1 MTRVDIRERLAAG
14 APLVLDGAMGSELQ
28 RRGVWVSHG
37 ATDEKL
43 GAWSATAMRDAPE
56 IVRQVHEDYFKVGAD
71 IATTNSFWTN
81 SVKLGLV
88 GLGDKAAEYTRLAG
102 EIAVEARDQLRPDAY
117 VAGGM
122 APPHGSRAPVDPIDL
137 PREFALQ
144 SRALKESGV
153 DLLLLEYMGYV
164 ADIVAG
170 LDAVAPAGLPV
181 MIGIRHIAED
191 GRMQAGE
198 TYDEL
203 VAAIGSREV
212 TAILLMCSSPTA
224 ISAGLPKLREA
235 FLGPIGA
242 YPNTGYRRAGKP
254 LGADQQWHGLDTT
267 TYTPPN
273 LAADGVAWLEMGA
286 QIVGGCCATTP
297 AHIAALRAAV
307 PRGRGA
313 AS

>member
-1 MTRVDIRERLAAG
+1 LPRPDIRDRLAAG
-14 APLVLDGAMGSELQ
+14 TPLVLDGAMGSELQ

-37 ATDEKL
+37 ATAEKL

-56 IVRQVHEDYFKVGAD
+56 IVREIHEDYFKAGAD

-88 GLGDKAAEYTRLAG
+88 GLGDKAAEYTRAAG
-102 EIAVEARDQLRPDAY
+102 EVAVEARDRLRPGAY

-122 APPHGSRAPVDPIDL
+122 APPHGGRAPVDPIDL

-153 DLLLLEYMGYV
+153 DLLLVEYIGYV
-164 ADIVAG
+164 DDIVAAI
-170 LDAVAPAGLPV
+170 DAVEPTGLPV

-198 TYDEL
+198 TYDQL
-203 VAAIGSREV
+203 VAALGAREV
-212 TAILLMCSSPTA
+212 AAILLMCSSPTA
-224 ISAGLPKLREA
+224 ISAGLPKLKKA

-254 LGADQQWHGLDTT
+254 IGPDQQWHGLDNT
-267 TYTPPN
+267 TYTPAN
-273 LAADGVAWLEMGA
+273 LAADGAAWLGMGA

-297 AHIAALRAAV
+297 EHIAALRIVV
-307 PRGRGA
+307 PQSRA
-313 AS
+313 TAT

>member
-1 MTRVDIRERLAAG
+1 MTRPDIRERLAAG

-37 ATDEKL
+37 ATEEKL

-56 IVRQVHEDYFKVGAD
+56 IVREVHEDYFKVGAD

-88 GLGDKAAEYTRLAG
+88 GLAGKAADYTRLAG
-102 EIAVEARDQLRPDAY
+102 EIAVEARDRWRPEAY

-122 APPHGSRAPVDPIDL
+122 APPHGGRAPVDPIDL

-144 SRALKESGV
+144 SRALEESGV
-153 DLLLLEYMGYV
+153 DLLLLEYMGHV
-164 ADIVAG
+164 ADMVAAV
-170 LDAVAPAGLPV
+170 DAVAPAGLPV

-191 GRMQAGE
+191 GGMPAGA
-198 TYDEL
+198 TYDQL
-203 VAAIGSREV
+203 VAALGRREV
-212 TAILLMCSSPTA
+212 AAVLLMCSSPTA
-224 ISAGLPKLREA
+224 ISAGLPKLRKA
-235 FLGPIGA
+235 FSGPIGA
-242 YPNTGYRRAGKP
+242 YPNIGYRRADKP
-254 LGADQQWHGLDTT
+254 LRAEQQWHGLDTT
-267 TYTPPN
+267 TYAPAN
-273 LAADGVAWLEMGA
+273 LAADGAAWLGMGA

-307 PRGRGA
+307 PQSRAA

>member
-1 MTRVDIRERLAAG
+1 MTRADIRERLAAG

-37 ATDEKL
+37 ATDDKL
-43 GAWSATAMRDAPE
+43 GAWSATAMRDAPGT
-56 IVRQVHEDYFKVGAD
+56 VREVHEDYFKVGAD

-88 GLGDKAAEYTRLAG
+88 GLADKAAEYTRLSG
-102 EIAVEARDQLRPDAY
+102 EIAVEARDRLRPEAY

-122 APPHGSRAPVDPIDL
+122 APPHGGRAPVDPIDL

-153 DLLLLEYMGYV
+153 DLLLLEYIGYI
-164 ADIVAG
+164 ADIVAAV
-170 LDAVAPAGLPV
+170 DAVAPAGLPV

-203 VAAIGSREV
+203 VAALGRREV
-212 TAILLMCSSPTA
+212 AAILLMCSSPAA
-224 ISAGLPKLREA
+224 ISAGLPKLRKA
-235 FLGPIGA
+235 FSGPIGA
-242 YPNTGYRRAGKP
+242 YPNIGYRRSGKP
-254 LGADQQWHGLDTT
+254 LGAEQQWHGLDTT
-267 TYTPPN
+267 TYAPAN
-273 LAADGVAWLEMGA
+273 LAADGAAWLDMGA

-297 AHIAALRAAV
+297 AHIAALRAVV
-307 PRGRGA
+307 PQIRGA

>member
-1 MTRVDIRERLAAG
+1 MTRADIRERLAAG

-37 ATDEKL
+37 STDEKL

-56 IVRQVHEDYFKVGAD
+56 IVREVHEDYFKVGAD

-88 GLGDKAAEYTRLAG
+88 GLADKAAEYTRLSG
-102 EIAVEARDQLRPDAY
+102 EIAVEARDRLRPEAY

-122 APPHGSRAPVDPIDL
+122 APPHGGRAPVDPIDL

-144 SRALKESGV
+144 SRALNESGV

-164 ADIVAG
+164 ADIVAAV
-170 LDAVAPAGLPV
+170 DAVAPAGLPV
-181 MIGIRHIAED
+181 MIGIRHVAED
-191 GRMQAGE
+191 GRMQVGE

-203 VAAIGSREV
+203 VAALGRREV
-212 TAILLMCSSPTA
+212 AAILLMCSSPTA
-224 ISAGLPKLREA
+224 ISAGLPKLRKA
-235 FLGPIGA
+235 FTGPIGA
-242 YPNTGYRRAGKP
+242 YPNIGYGPAGKP
-254 LGADQQWHGLDTT
+254 LGADQQWHRLDTR
-267 TYTPPN
+267 TYTPAN
-273 LAADGVAWLEMGA
+273 LAADGATWLDMGA

-297 AHIAALRAAV
+297 EHIAALRSAV
-307 PRGRGA
+307 PQSRGA